1 MGISNKLAALVA
13 AFALL
18 ASPMFGAEAEAK
30 VKTYHHHRH
39 LRHFVKKPSL
49 HGYRVSPDGDL
60 IDSQGWRKRSSG
72 WDNTCFNMDYMSS
85 MYACGSA
92 NGRR

>member
-1 MGISNKLAALVA
+1 MGIGNKLAALAA

-18 ASPMFGAEAEAK
+18 AAPMFVAKADAK
-30 VKTYHHHRH
+30 VKRHHHRQ
-39 LRHFVKKPSL
+39 LRHFVKKPTL

-60 IDSQGWRKRSSG
+60 IDPQGWRKRSSG
-72 WDNTCFNMDYMSS
+72 WDNTCMNLDYMPSL
-85 MYACGSA
+85 YACSSA